1 MPLFAVQHLFKGRC
15 LAFFYCLFF
24 IPVFFMLLT
33 EQDTFNL
40 QRKAERYKEV
50 LQNTQRYRK
59 AWRTSLKTDIQAQLK
74 DLIAVCGI
82 PATLEERKEVEN
94 LEAVVLTLGNVESG
108 LGEPVGGGLHRQLIK
123 QNGSLVY
130 QQLFNGKILVLINYP
145 YIEKYGQPQ
154 PPKTIAIYRPEELKE
169 PYFLRHLETFLTEI
183 TSWEDYDDD
192 LPENNQRIGFKLNF
206 QDKENK
212 NAG

>member
-1 MPLFAVQHLFKGRC
+1 MIPFAVQHLFKGWC
-15 LAFFYCLFF
+15 LPFLLSIFHSR
-24 IPVFFMLLT
+24 FFMLLT
-33 EQDTFNL
+33 QQDTFNL
-40 QRKAERYKEV
+40 QRKAERYTEV
-50 LQNTQRYRK
+50 LQNTRRYRE
-59 AWRTSLKTDIQAQLK
+59 AWRTSLKTEIQEQLK
-74 DLIAVCGI
+74 ELIAICGI

-108 LGEPVGGGLHRQLIK
+108 LGEPVGGGLRRQLIK

-130 QQLFNGKILVLINYP
+130 QQLFNGKVLVLINYP

-154 PPKTIAIYRPEELKE
+154 PPKTIAIYRPEELKD
-169 PYFLRHLETFLTEI
+169 PYFLRHVETFLTEI
-183 TSWEDYDDD
+183 ANWEDYDDD